1 MYYSESPWVKK
12 LTGIFEL
19 EMSDGEK
26 KKIELNS
33 NKPIYSF
40 SESIDYERRD
50 QSNPFEFFGRPPEPT
65 LATVTFEI
73 TYIIRNENDD
83 WLVKIQHHS
92 EKGQE
97 A

>member
-1 MYYSESPWVKK
+1 MYYSESPGVKK

-26 KKIELNS
+26 KKIKLNS

-73 TYIIRNENDD
+73 TYIMRNENDD
-83 WLVKIQHHS
+83 YLVKIHHLS

>member
-1 MYYSESPWVKK
+1 MYYSELPSIKK
-12 LTGIFEL
+12 LTGVFEL

-33 NKPIYSF
+33 NNPMDSF
-40 SESIDYERRD
+40 SESIDYERRE
-50 QSNPFEFFGRPPEPT
+50 QTNTLEFFGRPAEPT

-73 TYIIRNENDD
+73 IYIMRNENDD
-83 WLVKIQHHS
+83 CLVEIHHLS

>member
-1 MYYSESPWVKK
+1 MYYSELPSIKK
-12 LTGIFEL
+12 LTGVFEL

-33 NKPIYSF
+33 NKQIYSF
-40 SESIDYERRD
+40 SESIDYERREP
-50 QSNPFEFFGRPPEPT
+50 SNYFDFFDRPPEPT

>member
-1 MYYSESPWVKK
+1 MYYSEFPWVKK

-33 NKPIYSF
+33 SKPVYSF
-40 SESIDYERRD
+40 SESIDYERRE
-50 QSNPFEFFGRPPEPT
+50 QSDFFGRPPEPT
-65 LATVTFEI
+65 LATVTFKI
-73 TYIIRNENDD
+73 TYIMRNENDD
-83 WLVKIQHHS
+83 CLVEIHHLS

>member
-1 MYYSESPWVKK
+1 MYYSELPSIKK
-12 LTGIFEL
+12 LTGVFEL

-33 NKPIYSF
+33 NKQIYSF

-73 TYIIRNENDD
+73 TYIMRNENDD
-83 WLVKIQHHS
+83 YLVKIHHLS
-92 EKGQE
+92 EKGKE
-97 A
+97 E

>member
-1 MYYSESPWVKK
+1 MYYSEFPSIKK
-12 LTGIFEL
+12 LTGVFEL

-33 NKPIYSF
+33 NKLIYSF
-40 SESIDYERRD
+40 SESIDYERRE
-50 QSNPFEFFGRPPEPT
+50 QSNPFDFFGRPPEPT

-73 TYIIRNENDD
+73 TYMMNENDD
-83 WLVKIQHHS
+83 YLVKIQHHS

>member
-1 MYYSESPWVKK
+1 MYYSEFPSIKK
-12 LTGIFEL
+12 LTGVFEL
-19 EMSDGEK
+19 EMSDCEK

-33 NKPIYSF
+33 NKQVYSF
-40 SESIDYERRD
+40 SESIDYERRE
-50 QSNPFEFFGRPPEPT
+50 QSNHFEFFGRPPEPT

>member
-1 MYYSESPWVKK
+1 MYYSESPWIKK

-33 NKPIYSF
+33 NNPIDSF
-40 SESIDYERRD
+40 SESIDYEIRE
-50 QSNPFEFFGRPPEPT
+50 QSDFFGRPPEPT

-73 TYIIRNENDD
+73 TYIMRNENDD
-83 WLVKIQHHS
+83 YLVKIQHHS

>member
-1 MYYSESPWVKK
+1 MYYSEFPWVKK

-33 NKPIYSF
+33 SKPVYSF
-40 SESIDYERRD
+40 SESIDYERRE
-50 QSNPFEFFGRPPEPT
+50 QSDFFGRPPEPT
-65 LATVTFEI
+65 LATVTFKIE
-73 TYIIRNENDD
+73 YMMNENDEY
-83 WLVKIQHHS
+83 LVEIHHLS

>member
-1 MYYSESPWVKK
+1 MYYSEFPWVKK

-33 NKPIYSF
+33 NKQVYSF
-40 SESIDYERRD
+40 SENIDYEIRE

-73 TYIIRNENDD
+73 TYMMNENDD
-83 WLVKIQHHS
+83 YLVKIQHHS

>member
-1 MYYSESPWVKK
+1 MYHSEFPWVKK

-40 SESIDYERRD
+40 SESIDYERRE

-73 TYIIRNENDD
+73 TYMMMSENDD
-83 WLVKIQHHS
+83 YLVKIQHHS

>member
-1 MYYSESPWVKK
+1 MYYSELPSIKK
-12 LTGIFEL
+12 LTGVFEL

-33 NKPIYSF
+33 NKTVDSF
-40 SESIDYERRD
+40 SESIDYERRE
-50 QSNPFEFFGRPPEPT
+50 QSNPFEFFGRPSEPT

>member
-19 EMSDGEK
+19 EMSDGEE

-73 TYIIRNENDD
+73 TYIMRNENDD
-83 WLVKIQHHS
+83 YLVKIHHLS

>member
-1 MYYSESPWVKK
+1 MYYSEFPSIKK
-12 LTGIFEL
+12 LTGVFEL

-40 SESIDYERRD
+40 SESIDYEIRE
-50 QSNPFEFFGRPPEPT
+50 QSNPFECFGRPPEPT

-73 TYIIRNENDD
+73 TYIMRNENDD
-83 WLVKIQHHS
+83 CLVKIHHLS

>member
-1 MYYSESPWVKK
+1 MYYSEFPWVKK
-12 LTGIFEL
+12 ITGIFEL
-19 EMSDGEK
+19 ELSDGEK

-33 NKPIYSF
+33 NKPVYSF
-40 SESIDYERRD
+40 SESIDYERRE
-50 QSNPFEFFGRPPEPT
+50 QSDDFKFFGRPPEPT

-73 TYIIRNENDD
+73 RYMMNENDD
-83 WLVKIQHHS
+83 YLVKIQHHS

>member
-1 MYYSESPWVKK
+1 MYYSESPWIKK

-33 NKPIYSF
+33 NYRIDSF
-40 SESIDYERRD
+40 SESIDYERRE

-73 TYIIRNENDD
+73 KYIVMNENDD
-83 WLVKIQHHS
+83 YLVKIQHHS

>member
-1 MYYSESPWVKK
+1 MYYSEFPWVKK

-26 KKIELNS
+26 KRIELNS
-33 NKPIYSF
+33 NNPIDSF
-40 SESIDYERRD
+40 SESIDYERRE
-50 QSNPFEFFGRPPEPT
+50 QSNPFESFGRPPEPT

-73 TYIIRNENDD
+73 TYMMNENDD
-83 WLVKIQHHS
+83 YLVKIQHHS

>member
-1 MYYSESPWVKK
+1 MYYSESPWIKK

-19 EMSDGEK
+19 EMSDCEK

-33 NKPIYSF
+33 NKLVYSF
-40 SESIDYERRD
+40 SESIDYERRE

-73 TYIIRNENDD
+73 KYMMNENDD
-83 WLVKIQHHS
+83 YLVKIQHHS

>member
-1 MYYSESPWVKK
+1 MYYSEFPWVKK

-26 KKIELNS
+26 KRIELNS
-33 NKPIYSF
+33 NNPIDSF
-40 SESIDYERRD
+40 SESIDYERRE
-50 QSNPFEFFGRPPEPT
+50 QSNPFESFGRPPEPT

-73 TYIIRNENDD
+73 TYMMRNENDD
-83 WLVKIQHHS
+83 YLVKIQHQS

>member
-1 MYYSESPWVKK
+1 MYYSEFPWIKK
-12 LTGIFEL
+12 LTGVFEL

-33 NKPIYSF
+33 NNQIDSF
-40 SESIDYERRD
+40 SESIDYEGRE
-50 QSNPFEFFGRPPEPT
+50 QSNFFEFFGRPPEPT

-73 TYIIRNENDD
+73 KYMVKNENDD
-83 WLVKIQHHS
+83 YLVKIQHHS

>member
-26 KKIELNS
+26 KRIELNS
-33 NKPIYSF
+33 NNPIDSF
-40 SESIDYERRD
+40 SESIDYERRE
-50 QSNPFEFFGRPPEPT
+50 QSNPFESFGRPPEPT

-73 TYIIRNENDD
+73 TYMMKNENDD
-83 WLVKIQHHS
+83 YLVKIQHHS

>member
-1 MYYSESPWVKK
+1 MYYSEFPSIKK
-12 LTGIFEL
+12 LTGVFEL

-33 NKPIYSF
+33 NKPIYSL
-40 SESIDYERRD
+40 SESIDYERRE

-73 TYIIRNENDD
+73 KYIIMNENDD
-83 WLVKIQHHS
+83 YLVKIQQHS

>member
-1 MYYSESPWVKK
+1 MYYSEFPWVKK

-26 KKIELNS
+26 KRIELNS
-33 NKPIYSF
+33 NNPIDSF
-40 SESIDYERRD
+40 SESIDYERRE
-50 QSNPFEFFGRPPEPT
+50 QSNPFESFGRPPEPT

-73 TYIIRNENDD
+73 KYMIMNENDD
-83 WLVKIQHHS
+83 YLVKIQHHS

>member
-1 MYYSESPWVKK
+1 MYYSEFPWVKK

-33 NKPIYSF
+33 NTPVHSF
-40 SESIDYERRD
+40 SESIDYERRE

-73 TYIIRNENDD
+73 TYMMNENDD
-83 WLVKIQHHS
+83 YLVKIQHHS

>member
-1 MYYSESPWVKK
+1 MYYSESPWIKK

-33 NKPIYSF
+33 NKPVYSF
-40 SESIDYERRD
+40 SESIDYERRE

-73 TYIIRNENDD
+73 TYIIKNENDD
-83 WLVKIQHHS
+83 YLVKIQHHS

-97 A
+97 E

>member
-33 NKPIYSF
+33 NKQIYSF
-40 SESIDYERRD
+40 SESIDYERRE

-73 TYIIRNENDD
+73 TYIMRNENDD
-83 WLVKIQHHS
+83 CLVEIHHLS

>member
-1 MYYSESPWVKK
+1 MYYAEAPWVKK

-33 NKPIYSF
+33 NNQIDSF
-40 SESIDYERRD
+40 SESIDYERRE

-73 TYIIRNENDD
+73 TYIIKNENDD
-83 WLVKIQHHS
+83 CLVKIQHHS

>member
-1 MYYSESPWVKK
+1 MYYSEFPWVKK
-12 LTGIFEL
+12 LTGVFEL

-33 NKPIYSF
+33 NKPVYSF
-40 SESIDYERRD
+40 SENIDYEIRE

-73 TYIIRNENDD
+73 TYMMMNENDD
-83 WLVKIQHHS
+83 YLVKIQHHS

>member
-1 MYYSESPWVKK
+1 MYYSETPWVKK

-33 NKPIYSF
+33 NKPVYSF
-40 SESIDYERRD
+40 SESIDYERRE
-50 QSNPFEFFGRPPEPT
+50 QSNPFESFGRPPEPT

-83 WLVKIQHHS
+83 YLVKIQHHS

>member
-1 MYYSESPWVKK
+1 MYYSEFPWITKI
-12 LTGIFEL
+12 TGIFEL

-33 NKPIYSF
+33 NKPVYSF
-40 SESIDYERRD
+40 SESIDYERRE
-50 QSNPFEFFGRPPEPT
+50 QSDYLEFSGLSPEPT

-73 TYIIRNENDD
+73 KYIVMNENDD
-83 WLVKIQHHS
+83 YLVKIQHHS

>member
-1 MYYSESPWVKK
+1 MYYSEAPWVKK

-33 NKPIYSF
+33 NKLVYSF
-40 SESIDYERRD
+40 SENIDYEIRE
-50 QSNPFEFFGRPPEPT
+50 QSDPFKCFGRPPEPT

-73 TYIIRNENDD
+73 KYMMNENDD
-83 WLVKIQHHS
+83 YLVKIQHHS

>member
-1 MYYSESPWVKK
+1 MYYSELPSIKK
-12 LTGIFEL
+12 LTGVFEL

-33 NKPIYSF
+33 NKTVDSF
-40 SESIDYERRD
+40 SESIDYERRE

-73 TYIIRNENDD
+73 TYMMNENDD
-83 WLVKIQHHS
+83 YLVKIQHHS

>member
-1 MYYSESPWVKK
+1 MYYSEFPWVKK
-12 LTGIFEL
+12 ITGIFEL

-33 NKPIYSF
+33 NKPVYSF
-40 SESIDYERRD
+40 SESIDYERRE

-73 TYIIRNENDD
+73 TYMMNENDD
-83 WLVKIQHHS
+83 YLVKIQHHS

>member
-1 MYYSESPWVKK
+1 MYYSEFPWVKK

-33 NKPIYSF
+33 NKLVYSF
-40 SESIDYERRD
+40 SESIDYERRE
-50 QSNPFEFFGRPPEPT
+50 QSNPFESFGRPPEPT

-73 TYIIRNENDD
+73 KYMIMNENDD
-83 WLVKIQHHS
+83 YLVKIQHHS

>member
-1 MYYSESPWVKK
+1 MYCSEHPWVKK

-33 NKPIYSF
+33 NKPVYSF

-50 QSNPFEFFGRPPEPT
+50 QSDFFGRPPEPT

-83 WLVKIQHHS
+83 YLVKIQHHS

>member
-1 MYYSESPWVKK
+1 MYYSELPSIKK
-12 LTGIFEL
+12 LTGVFEL

-33 NKPIYSF
+33 NKQIYRF

>member
-1 MYYSESPWVKK
+1 MYYSEFPWVKK

-33 NKPIYSF
+33 NKQIYSF
-40 SESIDYERRD
+40 SESIDYERRE

-73 TYIIRNENDD
+73 TYIMRNENDD
-83 WLVKIQHHS
+83 YLVKIQHQS

>member
-1 MYYSESPWVKK
+1 MYYSEFPWVKK

-26 KKIELNS
+26 KRIELNS
-33 NKPIYSF
+33 NNPIDSF
-40 SESIDYERRD
+40 SENIDYERRE
-50 QSNPFEFFGRPPEPT
+50 QSNPCESFGSPPEPT

-73 TYIIRNENDD
+73 TYIMRNENDD

>member
-1 MYYSESPWVKK
+1 MYYSEFPWVKK

-26 KKIELNS
+26 KRIELNS
-33 NKPIYSF
+33 NNPIDSF
-40 SESIDYERRD
+40 SESIDYERRE
-50 QSNPFEFFGRPPEPT
+50 QSNPFESFGRPPEPT

-73 TYIIRNENDD
+73 TYIMRNENDD
-83 WLVKIQHHS
+83 YLVKIQHLS